1 MKILL
6 QIALIFSLCMICD
19 AISSVLPFILPGSV
33 LSMVIL
39 FILLATKVL
48 KTEQIKEKANFMQEI
63 MAFFFIPPAVSLMD
77 HFALLGEVIIPL
89 LVINIISAILCFGAT
104 GWTVQAVIAL
114 QNKIRSKK
122 IANKENE
129 NA

>member
-6 QIALIFSLCMICD
+6 QIALIFSLCMVCD
-19 AISSVLPFILPGSV
+19 AIASILPFVLPGSV

-39 FILLATKVL
+39 FLLLATKVL
-48 KTEQIKEKANFMQEI
+48 KTEQIKENANFMQEI

-77 HFALLGEVIIPL
+77 HFVLLGDVIVPL
-89 LVINIISAILCFGAT
+89 IVINIVSAILCFGAT
-104 GWTVQAVIAL
+104 GWTVQVVIAL
-114 QNKIRSKK
+114 QNKIRLKK
-122 IANKENE
+122 TAKKEGE